1 MHAGTISKNKL
12 LLCSFLVLY
21 FLQVHCGTLL
31 IEVQF
36 HTVSAD
42 LSQEFHLLLLY
53 VIASSVPF
61 LTIID
66 CMLRRD
72 NLRFLW
78 LFVILS

>member
-36 HTVSAD
+36 HSVSAD

-53 VIASSVPF
+53 VISSSVPF
-61 LTIID
+61 LTITD
-66 CMLRRD
+66 CMLRCD
-72 NLRFLW
+72 NLRFLR
-78 LFVILS
+78 LFVTLS